1 MICWCSYANPCSCIS
16 AVTVTMH
23 MHQPLPV
30 HWTRSEH
37 ISPEVSNCYIL
48 ISYQILLADSILS
61 TLIFTSVLIF
71 TLLFAFFQVFKGYA
85 QNIKHGV
92 ERQGDTDFGPF
103 ALAVLGATGIALAGL
118 AQQTGA
124 LDGLL
129 QGKN

>member
-1 MICWCSYANPCSCIS
+1 MFLHFSSYSNYAYAPAPAS
-16 AVTVTMH
+16 
-23 MHQPLPV
+23 PLNKIRTYL
-30 HWTRSEH
+30 TRGK
-37 ISPEVSNCYIL
+37 
-48 ISYQILLADSILS
+48 QLLHFNILS
-61 TLIFTSVLIF
+61 NTIGRFNFIFTSVLIF